1 MTRII
6 AVASGKGGVGK
17 TTTISNL
24 GALLTEVGKNVVVVD
39 GNLTTPNLSLH
50 FGIPLYPIT
59 LHDVLKGDAYIT
71 EAMYIHPSG
80 VRIVPAS
87 LSIEDLEG
95 TEVRDISKTLLD
107 LLGETDLVLM
117 DTSAGLGQETVST
130 IEAADE
136 VLLVTQPDLPS
147 ITDALKTK
155 RIAEDMGTKVMG
167 VALNRVRGSKT
178 QLSEAETRE
187 MLDNLP
193 ILTKIPE
200 DETVPES
207 INMKRPVVHHS
218 PSSPASKGFK
228 KLASEII
235 GEEIKFEESERGLF
249 GKLFNWLRGG

>member
-1 MTRII
+1 MARII

-24 GALLTEVGKNVVVVD
+24 GAILTEVGKEVVVVD

-87 LSIEDLEG
+87 LSIDDMEG
-95 TEVRDISKTLLD
+95 TDVRDVPSTLTD
-107 LLGETDLVLM
+107 LLGNTEMILM
-117 DTSAGLGQETVST
+117 DTAAGLGQETIST
-130 IEAADE
+130 LEAADE
-136 VLLVTQPDLPS
+136 LLLVTQPDLPS

-155 RIAEDMGTKVMG
+155 RVAEEMGTEILGAV
-167 VALNRVRGSKT
+167 LNKVRGSKT
-178 QLSEAETRE
+178 QLTESEARD
-187 MLDNLP
+187 MLDNIPL
-193 ILTKIPE
+193 LAKIPH
-200 DETVPES
+200 DNNVPES

-218 PSSPASKGFK
+218 PDSPASSGFRQ
-228 KLASEII
+228 LASELI
-235 GEEIKFEESERGLF
+235 GEEIKFKGSNRGF
-249 GKLFNWLRGG
+249 FSKLLGWLRG